1 MKIPHHLGIIP
12 DGNRRWA
19 VKHNKEKF
27 EGYKY
32 GIEPGVKTFRL
43 AKKLGVKEI
52 TFYGFTTDNCK
63 REKSQRIAFSDACVE
78 SVKII
83 SNEDADILVV
93 GNENSEMFPKELIKY
108 TKRDPLKSGE
118 IKVNFLI
125 NYGWNW
131 DISNIINSKTDKNN
145 VISGLNSN
153 QISMINLIIRWGEMK
168 RLSGFL
174 PVQSV
179 YSDIYSCEN
188 LWPDFKEE
196 DILQAFEWYQKQ
208 DSTKGG

>member
-1 MKIPHHLGIIP
+1 MKIPYHLGIIP

-27 EGYKY
+27 EGYRH
-32 GIEPGVKTFRL
+32 GIEPGLKVFRL

-93 GNENSEMFPKELIKY
+93 GNENSEMFPKELLQYK
-108 TKRDPLKSGE
+108 KRNPSKSGE

-131 DISNIINSKTDKNN
+131 DISNLINSKTDKNSILN
-145 VISGLNSN
+145 GLNSN
-153 QISMINLIIRWGEMK
+153 QISMINLIIRWGGMK

-179 YSDIYSCEN
+179 YADIYSCEN

-196 DILQAFEWYQKQ
+196 DIFQAFKWYQKQ